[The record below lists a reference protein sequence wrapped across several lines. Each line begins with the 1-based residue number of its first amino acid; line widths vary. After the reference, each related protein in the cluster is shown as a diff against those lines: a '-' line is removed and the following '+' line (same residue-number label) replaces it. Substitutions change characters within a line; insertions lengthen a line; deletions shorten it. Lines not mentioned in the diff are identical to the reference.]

1 MQELSSLNLFFRR
14 CMNIAFYISNP
25 LLNGGAERVVANLAN
40 TFAKD
45 NNVTIITPF
54 RVDTEYHIDSKIARF
69 YLDENNN
76 HGAVLR
82 ALTRVY
88 RLHRYLI
95 TNKCQILFA
104 FLDGAVEYAVLST
117 RFSHVK
123 VIVSERNDPS
133 QYYKTWWQKIWI
145 RTIYNAADAAVFQTP
160 DAQRWFGQSIQR
172 RSKIIYNPVRD
183 EFYNVERCPIPN
195 RIVTCG
201 RYEPQK
207 NHHMLI
213 DAMAIAIKRY
223 PALKLSIYGTGELK
237 DSLQDHIHQAGLED
251 SIILEGNV
259 QDVPAVLKTAEI
271 FVLSSDFEGAP
282 NALMEAMAMGVPTIS
297 TDCPCGG
304 PKMLL
309 GDNENG
315 VLVPVADAQS
325 MADAIYKLH
334 TDTNLQQ
341 IYSERSSLFA
351 EKFKIS
357 NVIYDWKSIIN
368 IAMK

>member
-1 MQELSSLNLFFRR
+1 
-14 CMNIAFYISNP
+14 MNIAFYISNP

-40 TFAKD
+40 AFAED

-54 RVDTEYHIDSKIARF
+54 RADNEYHIDSKIARF

-76 HGAVLR
+76 RGAVLR

-88 RLHRYLI
+88 RLRQYLI

-117 RFSHVK
+117 RFTHIK

-133 QYYKTWWQKIWI
+133 QYYKTWWQKIRI
-145 RTIYNAADAAVFQTP
+145 RTLYNAADAAVFQTQ
-160 DAQRWFGQSIQR
+160 DAQKWFSQSIQH

-183 EFYNVERCPIPN
+183 DFYNVERCPIPN

-213 DAMAIAIKRY
+213 DAMAIAIRKY
-223 PALKLSIYGTGELK
+223 PELKLSIYGTGNLK
-237 DSLQDHIHQAGLED
+237 DSLQEHIHQAGLED

-259 QDVPAVLKTAEI
+259 QDVPTVLKTAEI

-297 TDCPCGG
+297 TNCPCGG
-304 PKMLL
+304 PRMLL

-315 VLVPVADAQS
+315 ILVPVADAQS
-325 MADAIYKLH
+325 MADAICKLH
-334 TDTNLQQ
+334 TDKNLQQ
-341 IYSERSSLFA
+341 IYSEGSSLFA
-351 EKFKIS
+351 KRFRIA
-357 NVIYDWKSIIN
+357 NVVDDLESIIN
-368 IAMK
+368 IAIK